1 MLNRNIHP
9 SISENNGLAAIAD
22 RDLCVYSVGISTG
35 GVAEMRMA
43 VASPHRHII
52 ATTIDPEG
60 VNYARKQI
68 QEAGLS
74 GRIDVKLEDVAA
86 SLSYPNECF
95 DFIYA
100 RLVLHYL
107 PRNSLIQALCELYRV
122 LKTNGRMFV
131 VVRSE
136 DCVEARDKRVAFDP
150 ETGMT
155 TCSSNGLSYS
165 RYFHSADSIQ
175 SYLKSSGFHI
185 NQVRAYHEQLCVD
198 FQRTQLSDQVDAL
211 IEVIAIK

>member
-1 MLNRNIHP
+1 MLNKNIHP
-9 SISENNGLAAIAD
+9 SISENNGLVAITD
-22 RDLCVYSVGISTG
+22 RDIQVYSVGISTG

-43 VASPHRHII
+43 MASHRRHII

-60 VNYARKQI
+60 VKYAQQQI
-68 QEAGLS
+68 LEAGLS

-86 SLSYPNECF
+86 PLPYASGCF

-107 PRNSLIQALCELYRV
+107 PQKSLIQALAELYRV
-122 LKTNGRMFV
+122 LKTDGRLFA

-136 DCVEARDKRVAFDP
+136 ECFEARDKDAAFDP

-155 TCSSNGLSYS
+155 TYSSNGQSYS
-165 RYFHSADSIQ
+165 RYFHSGDSIQ
-175 SYLKSSGFHI
+175 SFLESSGFHI
-185 NQVRAYHEQLCVD
+185 KHVKAYHEQLCVD
-198 FQRTQLSDQVDAL
+198 FQRTQLSGQVDAL